1 MASDPDNSQCYHVV
15 PVEDLKEHEPSL
27 ECWCRPYRDPLNP
40 FGIIHNALDR
50 RELYEN
56 SVH

>member
-1 MASDPDNSQCYHVV
+1 VKEEPGTYHVV
-15 PVEDLKEHEPSL
+15 PVDDIKEHEPSL
-27 ECWCRPYRDPLNP
+27 ECWCRPYRDPWNP